1 MGELLGL
8 DPLYI
13 ANEGKLPAFAPQ
25 AYADKLIETMRCHKY
40 GRDAAVIGNVIAEHP
55 GRVTL
60 RTRLGT
66 SRILA
71 MLSGDILPR
80 IC

>member
-1 MGELLGL
+1 MCELLGL
-8 DPLYI
+8 DSIYI
-13 ANEGKLPAFAPQ
+13 ANEGKLLAFVPANTADELL
-25 AYADKLIETMRCHKY
+25 YAMRRHKY
-40 GRDAAVIGNVIAEHP
+40 GKDAAIIGQVTAEHAA
-55 GRVTL
+55 RVTL